1 MTSPRYAIYYTPA
14 ETDPLHIRAAKW
26 LGRDAFVC
34 KALDQSP
41 LNGFDADEIDRMTKG
56 PRHYGFH
63 ATMKAPFELA
73 EGKTQADLLSHL
85 ERFASGQG
93 AFRVE
98 ISPQS
103 LGEFLA
109 FRLNH
114 PSHDM
119 TKLHTACVT
128 QFDSFR
134 APLSEADIAR
144 RRRAKLS
151 PEQDARMLE
160 WGYPFIFDDFRW
172 HMTLSNRIKSDM
184 TRSKALEG
192 LKALFYDTY
201 QEPHLVDGI
210 AVFFQR
216 DRDAPFHVLKRAQFA
231 K

>member
-1 MTSPRYAIYYTPA
+1 MSNPRYAIYYTPKQS
-14 ETDPLHIRAAKW
+14 DPLYERAAQW
-26 LGRDAFVC
+26 LGRDVFDC
-34 KALDQSP
+34 KELAQLSLD
-41 LNGFDADEIDRMTKG
+41 GFDADEVERMTKG

-73 EGKTQADLLSHL
+73 EGATEAQLLTHL
-85 ERFASGQG
+85 DMFAGQQR

-119 TKLHTACVT
+119 MKIHTECVT
-128 QFDSFR
+128 EFDSFR

-144 RRRAKLS
+144 RRRANLS

-160 WGYPFIFDDFRW
+160 WGYPFIFEDFRW
-172 HMTLSNRIKSDM
+172 HMTLSNRIKSDL

-201 QEPHLVDGI
+201 QLPHLVDGI
-210 AVFFQR
+210 AIFFQR
-216 DRDAPFHVLKRAQFA
+216 DRDAPFRILKRAHFA
-231 K
+231 N

>member
-1 MTSPRYAIYYTPA
+1 MTKPRYAIYYTPA
-14 ETDPLHIRAAKW
+14 QTDPLYVRASQW
-26 LGRDAFVC
+26 LGRDAYVC
-34 KALDQSP
+34 NSLEQLPLD
-41 LNGFDADEIDRMTKG
+41 GFDAEEVERMTKG

-73 EGKTQADLLSHL
+73 EGKTEAELLDHL
-85 ERFASGQG
+85 DQFAGKQS

-119 TKLHTACVT
+119 TKLHTACVKE
-128 QFDSFR
+128 FDAFR

-144 RRRAKLS
+144 RRKAKLS
-151 PEQDARMLE
+151 PEQDARMLQ
-160 WGYPFIFDDFRW
+160 WGYPFIFEDFRW

-184 TRSKALEG
+184 TRHRALEG
-192 LKALFYDTY
+192 LKALFYETY
-201 QEPHLVDGI
+201 QNAHLVDGI
-210 AVFFQR
+210 AVFLQR

-231 K
+231 H